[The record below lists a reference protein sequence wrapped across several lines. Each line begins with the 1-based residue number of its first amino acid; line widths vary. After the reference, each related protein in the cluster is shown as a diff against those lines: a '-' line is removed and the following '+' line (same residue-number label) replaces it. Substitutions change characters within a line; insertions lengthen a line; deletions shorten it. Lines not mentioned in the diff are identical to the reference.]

1 MQNRDDRALEILR
14 ELGSRPAAP
23 FFEGNVAQYILETL
37 EKIGVE
43 AFRDAYGNVIAHYK
57 NVSESATP
65 QPPIAF
71 MAHMDHPGFE
81 IIEASKGRIVA
92 RALGGV
98 PVASLKKP
106 TPVLILLPGGERVSA
121 EVVPPDEPLSQDAS
135 ERLVLVRLKS
145 DVAFD
150 LPTPVVFDLPDFVLD
165 GDTIRMRALDDL
177 AGCGSILAALER
189 VVSDK
194 AETEMYAIFTRCEEG
209 GLYGARLLAEAGTLP
224 KETLVVSLEAS
235 PVIPGVAQG
244 DGPIIR
250 TGDAAYTFDADAE
263 QVLIAAR
270 ESIRGRDPEFKCQR
284 QLMSGGTCEA
294 TAFAVFGYHATGI
307 AFPLGNYHNATIP
320 IDAGRSARIPDPDGG
335 VDAEYIR
342 LSDYLGGVALIAEA
356 AVSVAKRNDSPT
368 RQRLRQVSDEVRRRM
383 EESAMG

>member
-23 FFEGNVAQYILETL
+23 FFERNVAQYILETL
-37 EKIGVE
+37 ENIGVE
-43 AFRDAYGNVIAHYK
+43 AYRDAYGNIIAHYK

-81 IIEASKGRIVA
+81 IIEASEGRIVA

-106 TPVLILLPGGERVSA
+106 TPVLILLPDGERMSA

-145 DVAFD
+145 DVALD
-150 LPTPVVFDLPDFVLD
+150 LPVPVAFDLPDFVLD

-177 AGCGSILAALER
+177 AGCGSILASLER

-224 KETLVVSLEAS
+224 KETLIVSLEAS

-244 DGPIIR
+244 EGPIIR

-270 ESIRGRDPEFKCQR
+270 ESIRGREPDFKCQR

-307 AFPLGNYHNATIP
+307 AFPLGNYHNATT
-320 IDAGRSARIPDPDGG
+320 RIPDPDGG
-335 VDAEYIR
+335 IDAEYIR

-368 RQRLRQVSDEVRRRM
+368 RQRLRQVSDAVRRRM
-383 EESAMG
+383 EESATG